1 MKRILLLF
9 FSIFLTSTAFSQTVS
24 CGTPLNTTHC
34 YDDNDA
40 TTWLFTASD
49 GTSALKLTFNAGG
62 IESCCDD
69 IIIYDGIDATAP
81 ELYNGNNGGD
91 LTGLEVTAT
100 GPNMFF
106 VIDSDGSV
114 SCVSGSG
121 CCATSWDWDVECL
134 SCTPAAG
141 SASVG
146 ACTSGVGV
154 MIDVDVT
161 GLGDGTVN
169 ITNNGGVAPT
179 NNVMATGVYPVGPFA
194 FSATVTITL
203 EHPTDPTCN
212 VSLSAIT
219 LPSDCPPANDECG
232 GALPLTINPDLN
244 CTSTTAGTIANST
257 ASPEDPSACFGTE
270 DDDVWFSFVATETN
284 HGIELANVAGSTTD
298 LYHSVWE
305 GTCGSLTLLPG
316 SCSDPN
322 TSTATGLTPGIT
334 YYLRVYSWTST
345 GGQTSTFD
353 VCIKTNPAPPS
364 NDDCGGALPVTVNAD
379 LTCGSVTPGT
389 IAFATASSEDPSACS
404 GTEDDDVWFTFVATA
419 TEHPIDLL
427 NVANGTTDLYHSVWE
442 GTCGSL
448 TLLAGSCSDPNS
460 STATGLTIGNTYHL
474 RVYSWTSTSGQ
485 TSTFDVC
492 ISTNPP
498 PPPEDNCL
506 GALVIPV
513 TADMC
518 TGITTG
524 DNSGATDSNG
534 DVPPPPAASCSAYN
548 GGDIWFTLTVPA
560 SGNVVISGANSDG
573 CCSYLWYEVYTGAD
587 CSTLANLVC
596 SDTNSGTDNNDPS
609 TYETSITG
617 QTPGSSLWIRAWDSS
632 NDNGPGEFNFCAYE
646 LTCTAPTV
654 TIPADPI
661 DNTNCPTTVD
671 VSISI
676 DDLGN
681 SGTLTITAED
691 DMGNPAGTG
700 GMVSATGIFTV
711 TNIPVPQTSWSI
723 IIAHE
728 SNPTCDVTLGPFIL
742 NCPPLNDAACDAEA
756 LTINAAP
763 TVGQNAYSTFET
775 GEVPGSCWV
784 STTVGNSVW
793 YSFVAPGSGL
803 VEITTDFA
811 TPLNDTQIALYTMT
825 DCADLTTVTEV
836 NCDEDG
842 GTTGNGWNSYIETSG
857 APLTGGNTYYVQV
870 DGYASGVGEFNIQ
883 VNELAPENDDC
894 ATAAVLAM
902 NTTGSL
908 INQYFAAA
916 TNSGMGAEA
925 CEMGGGT
932 PTPSDIWY
940 SINTDADGG
949 NLIIVVEPGPAS
961 DIVMAVYDACG
972 SSVPEGCQDLGG
984 NGGVETINFLALFK
998 DRKGNESST
1007 RDADYFVRIYEKI
1020 PSGQPFEIGAQ
1031 GEALPIV
1038 LGSFEATAEK
1048 RGNLVKWTTLSEI
1061 NSDYI
1066 EVQSSPNGST
1076 KWESIGKVQTKGE
1089 SLSKL
1094 DYELFDNNPFAVTYY
1109 RLNAVDKDGKAELS
1123 HTINVKRD
1131 DKLGRMSLS
1140 PNPTSSSISLQTVS
1154 TAEMTGTIIIHDMT
1168 GKVVQNE
1175 SVNLRNGL
1183 NTYSINLDNLN
1194 TGIYLFS
1201 LRTEEGIQVEKI
1213 VKQ

>member
-1 MKRILLLF
+1 MNRILLAILCL
-9 FSIFLTSTAFSQTVS
+9 FLTSTAFSQTVT
-24 CGTPLNTTHC
+24 CGSLTNGTHC
-34 YDDNDA
+34 YDNNDA
-40 TTWLFTASD
+40 TTWLYTASD
-49 GTSALKLTFNAGG
+49 GTSSLKMTFNAGG
-62 IESCCDD
+62 MESCCDD
-69 IIIYDGIDATAP
+69 IILYDGTDATAP

-91 LTGLEVTAT
+91 LAGLEVTAS
-100 GPNMFF
+100 GPNIFF
-106 VIDSDGSV
+106 EIASDGSV

-121 CCATSWDWDVECL
+121 CCSTNWDWDVECL

-141 SASVG
+141 SASAG
-146 ACTSGVGV
+146 ACTSGVGI
-154 MIDVDVT
+154 MIDVNVT
-161 GLGDGTVN
+161 GIGDGTVD
-169 ITNNGGVAPT
+169 ITNDGGVAPT
-179 NNVMATGVYPVGPFA
+179 TVSATGVYPVGPFA

-212 VSLSAIT
+212 VSLPAIA
-219 LPSDCPPANDECG
+219 LPSDCPPANDDCG
-232 GALPLTINPDLN
+232 GAFPLTINPDLI
-244 CTSTTAGTIANST
+244 CTATTAGTIANST
-257 ASPEDPSACFGTE
+257 ASPEDPGACSGTE
-270 DDDVWFSFVATETN
+270 DDDVWFSFVATEVS
-284 HGIELANVAGSTTD
+284 HGIELLNITGGTTD

-322 TSTATGLTPGIT
+322 TSSPSGLTIGNT

-345 GGQTSTFD
+345 GGQTSAFD
-353 VCIKTNPAPPS
+353 VCIKTNPGPPA
-364 NDDCGGALPVTVNAD
+364 NDDCGAATPLTVNAD
-379 LTCGSVTPGT
+379 LACGTVTPGT
-389 IAFATASSEDPSACS
+389 IAFATASPEDPGACS
-404 GTEDDDVWFTFVATA
+404 GTEDDDVWFSFVATA
-419 TEHPIDLL
+419 IEHPIDLL
-427 NVANGTTDLYHSVWE
+427 NITGGTSDLYHSVWE
-442 GTCGSL
+442 GGCGSL

-460 STATGLTIGNTYHL
+460 STATGLTIGNTYYL

-485 TSTFDVC
+485 TSVFDVC
-492 ISTNPP
+492 IGTNPP
-498 PPPEDNCL
+498 PPPEDNCM

-513 TADMC
+513 TPDMC

-573 CCSYLWYEVYTGAD
+573 CCSFLWYEVYSGAD
-587 CSTLANLVC
+587 CTALTSIAC
-596 SDTNSGTDNNDPS
+596 SNTNSGSDNNDPS
-609 TYETSITG
+609 TYETSLTG
-617 QTPGSSLWIRAWDSS
+617 LTPGSSIWIRSWDSS

-646 LTCTAPTV
+646 LSCTAPTV

-661 DNTNCPTTVD
+661 DNTNCPATVD

-676 DDLGN
+676 DALGD
-681 SGTLTITAED
+681 SGTLTISAED

-700 GMVSATGIFTV
+700 GTTSATGVFII
-711 TNIPVPQTSWSI
+711 TNVPVPQTSWTI

-728 SNPTCDVTLGPFIL
+728 SNATCDVTLGPFLL

-756 LTINAAP
+756 LTVDAAP
-763 TVGQNAYSTFET
+763 TVGNNAYSTFEAN
-775 GEVPGSCWV
+775 ESPGSCWINT
-784 STTVGNSVW
+784 SVGNSVW
-793 YSFVAPGSGL
+793 YSFEAPGSGL

-811 TPLNDTQIALYTMT
+811 TPLADTQISLYTIT
-825 DCADLTTVTEV
+825 DCADLLTATEIA
-836 NCDEDG
+836 CDEDG
-842 GTTGNGWNSYIETSG
+842 GAVGNGWNSYIETSG
-857 APLTGGNTYYVQV
+857 APLTGGDTYYVQV
-870 DGYASGVGEFNIQ
+870 DGYAAGVGEFNIQ
-883 VNELAPENDDC
+883 VNELAPANDDC
-894 ATAAVLAM
+894 GTAAVLAN

-916 TNSGMGAEA
+916 TASGMGAEA

-972 SSVPEGCQDLGG
+972 SPVPEGCQDLGG

-998 DRKGNESST
+998 DKKGNESST
-1007 RDADYFVRIYEKI
+1007 RDADYFVRLYEKV

-1038 LGSFEATAEK
+1038 LGSFEAKAEK
-1048 RGNLVKWTTLSEI
+1048 RGNLVEWSTLLEV

-1066 EVQSSPNGST
+1066 EVLSSPNGST
-1076 KWESIGKVQTKGE
+1076 KWETIGKVTTEGE
-1089 SLSKL
+1089 STSRV
-1094 DYELFDNNPFAVTYY
+1094 DYELFDNNPYAVTYY

-1123 HTINVKRD
+1123 RIINVRRSD
-1131 DKLGRMSLS
+1131 VLGQMTLS
-1140 PNPTSSSISLQTVS
+1140 PNPANESIALQTTSASEEVATISVIDMTGKLMKKTSVGLINGLNTINIDLDALQAGLYLISLQT
-1154 TAEMTGTIIIHDMT
+1154 E
-1168 GKVVQNE
+1168 
-1175 SVNLRNGL
+1175 NGL
-1183 NTYSINLDNLN
+1183 
-1194 TGIYLFS
+1194 
-1201 LRTEEGIQVEKI
+1201 QVERF